1 MRRPSGCTSSR
12 RTAHGCAADRLHSFS
27 NPMLPMTL
35 PAEAPAFAGAAAT
48 TAPAAQVLESWRPR
62 HHFTPQ
68 RHWMNDPNGPVMVD
82 GVYHLYYQYNPHGDQ
97 WGDISW
103 GHATSADGVH
113 WTEHAV
119 ALPCT
124 DTQMVFSGT
133 VVVDAHNT
141 SGLAPAGFAG
151 RLLVALYTGFDRAT
165 QVQSQHLAYSLD
177 GGFSFQRYTGNPVL
191 DIGSKEFRDP
201 KVFWHAPTGRWV
213 MLLVRAL
220 EQQMVVYTAP
230 DLVHWTERSR
240 FGPAGSCDDNIWE
253 MPDLFALPVEGQ
265 PGISRWVLI
274 ISVNR
279 GSLWGGSGV
288 QYFVGDFDGTRFVA
302 DEPVWRPGQGGEAP
316 PLAERTRWA
325 DHGRDFYAP
334 LSVANLPGEQV
345 QWLGWM
351 SNWAYANAL
360 PTAPWRGQ
368 QSMLRSLS
376 LVDTGHGLRLRQAP
390 AEGHCAELAGDVL
403 LDLHDCSG
411 GEAMA
416 AVRVARLRRDALRI
430 ELSVARAGLH
440 GAVTLEVLAGEGD
453 AVQAGF
459 DPQAAHY
466 LLRRTA
472 AVPRFAGDGECHTA
486 VRMRPADA
494 DVVFDLWV
502 DRSTVELFAD
512 DGLVV
517 ISDLAYGDPASTGVA
532 LRMADPACR
541 VRRLRVATLS
551 GQG

>member
-1 MRRPSGCTSSR
+1 
-12 RTAHGCAADRLHSFS
+12 
-27 NPMLPMTL
+27 MTL
-35 PAEAPAFAGAAAT
+35 PAEASAFAGAAAT
-48 TAPAAQVLESWRPR
+48 TAPAAQVLEPWRPR
-62 HHFTPQ
+62 HHFTPR
-68 RHWMNDPNGPVMVD
+68 RHWMNDPNGPVMLD

-113 WTEHAV
+113 WSEHAV

-124 DTQMVFSGT
+124 ETQMVFSGT

-151 RLLVALYTGFDRAT
+151 TLLVALYTGFDRAT

-177 GGFSFQRYTGNPVL
+177 GGFSFQRYAGNPVL

-230 DLVHWTERSR
+230 DLLHWTEQSR

-265 PGISRWVLI
+265 PGVSRWVLI

-302 DEPVWRPGQGGEAP
+302 DEGVWRPGQSVGLP

-334 LSVANLPGEQV
+334 LSVANLPGQQV

-360 PTAPWRGQ
+360 PTTPWRGQ
-368 QSMLRSLS
+368 QSMLRNLS
-376 LVDTGHGLRLRQAP
+376 LVDTGDGLRLRQVP
-390 AEGHCAELAGDVL
+390 AQGHCAALSGDVL
-403 LDLHDCSG
+403 LDMHNCSG
-411 GEAMA
+411 AEAMA
-416 AVRVARLRRDALRI
+416 AVRAAGLQCDALRI
-430 ELSVARAGLH
+430 ELRVERAGVH

-453 AVQAGF
+453 AVQVGF
-459 DPQAAHY
+459 DPQAAQY

-472 AVPRFAGDGECHTA
+472 AVQRFAGDGECHTA
-486 VRMRPADA
+486 ARLRPLDA
-494 DVVFDLWV
+494 DVVLDLWV

-532 LRMADPACR
+532 LQMTDPACR
-541 VRRLRVATLS
+541 VRQLRVTTFP